1 MKTQATF
8 FALLTAMTLVSG
20 SVFAAGAKD
29 IRARTSIETK
39 EMDQIK
45 AETIASLKGLKTKE
59 ALWKKTSEELG
70 RISNGRAEVAEL
82 NSAVQR
88 RVLSYTGNDGKYLS
102 LYNVGKNLLKL
113 DQLTREFRLAGNLTA
128 EGKSHLEA
136 LENAVSVG
144 TEFLAMASVTS
155 KTSKLAS
162 KFTKNDDASENM
174 FNKQLSILMDLGS
187 MDKADLLAHTAV
199 MKAAVSRKTSP
210 KIAGDKAFLIA
221 LTLDHAK
228 GDREKAGKVAEDL
241 INCK

>member
-8 FALLTAMTLVSG
+8 FALLTAMTLVST
-20 SVFAAGAKD
+20 SVFAAGARE
-29 IRARTSIETK
+29 IRAKSAAETK
-39 EMDQIK
+39 DLK
-45 AETIASLKGLKTKE
+45 AETIASLKGLTTKE
-59 ALWKKTSEELG
+59 TLWRKTAQELG
-70 RISNGRAEVAEL
+70 RISNGKADSEAL

-88 RVLSYTGNDGKYLS
+88 KVFAYTGNDGKPLS

-113 DQLTREFRLAGNLTA
+113 DQMTREFRRAGNLTA
-128 EGKSHLEA
+128 DGKSHLEA
-136 LENAVSVG
+136 LENAVAVG
-144 TEFLAMASVTS
+144 TEFLAMASSTS
-155 KTSKLAS
+155 KTQKLAA

-199 MKAAVSRKTSP
+199 MKAAVERKTSP